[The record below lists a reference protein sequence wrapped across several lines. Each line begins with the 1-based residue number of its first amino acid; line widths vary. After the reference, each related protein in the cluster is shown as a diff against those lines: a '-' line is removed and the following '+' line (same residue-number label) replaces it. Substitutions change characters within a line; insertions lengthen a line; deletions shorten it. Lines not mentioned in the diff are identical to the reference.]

1 MPTINIKVMPTITA
15 FEKEIAM
22 QLEFLKRFA
31 PQRQLSHIKQRK
43 AIFCGTGDSFVSV
56 LLAEVF
62 SNFQAKAHDPLDLT
76 KNTKLVAG
84 HDLYIVSISGNTS
97 SNIGL
102 AKHSKQ
108 TTAITANPQSN
119 LAKACDRTIP
129 LKFRNTGIITSGSI
143 SFLASALTCI
153 SLVSRCKIRNT
164 LKLYSK
170 AQRIAK
176 RINLQG
182 NVYVLGNLHT
192 YPIAMFC
199 AAKLYE
205 VLGTNAH
212 YERIEQFSHM
222 GLFSCHKGD
231 TIIIFEEEN
240 LHNQKLIKHLK
251 DCSLGT
257 IRISSPS
264 KNLLEKVLF
273 LIFVS
278 ELIALY
284 SAKRKKMKECY
295 FVQAKKLRNASSAM
309 IY

>member
-1 MPTINIKVMPTITA
+1 M
-15 FEKEIAM
+15 
-22 QLEFLKRFA
+22 
-31 PQRQLSHIKQRK
+31 
-43 AIFCGTGDSFVSV
+43 
-56 LLAEVF
+56 
-62 SNFQAKAHDPLDLT
+62 
-76 KNTKLVAG
+76 
-84 HDLYIVSISGNTS
+84 SI
-97 SNIGL
+97 
-102 AKHSKQ
+102 
-108 TTAITANPQSN
+108 
-119 LAKACDRTIP
+119 R
-129 LKFRNTGIITSGSI
+129 LKFSNTGIIVSGSI
-143 SFLASALTCI
+143 SFVANSLTCI

-257 IRISSPS
+257 IRISPPS
-264 KNLLEKVLF
+264 NLLKKVLF
-273 LIFVS
+273 LIF
-278 ELIALY
+278 
-284 SAKRKKMKECY
+284 
-295 FVQAKKLRNASSAM
+295 
-309 IY
+309 